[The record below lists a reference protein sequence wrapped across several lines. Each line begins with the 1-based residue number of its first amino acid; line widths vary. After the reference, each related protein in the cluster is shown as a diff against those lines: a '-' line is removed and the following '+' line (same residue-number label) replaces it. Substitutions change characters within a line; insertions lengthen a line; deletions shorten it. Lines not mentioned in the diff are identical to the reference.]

1 MREHRTFKTEVV
13 AHGAGGCQST
23 FEPSTAAA
31 CPLGVPI
38 VRTDGRYSKAP
49 QATETIS
56 KRRVK
61 ARHRE
66 LGREKVQKGAQRD
79 AGEMFLSNIL
89 IATEQKKNLWEVLS
103 KPSLTS
109 KSKSASRSVGVWVD
123 LLLRGFVVTGSVT
136 ALFGGRRNQEN
147 GQTLMLSLAKGTTI
161 SQTLSL
167 SSQKVSSLVWLYC

>member
-1 MREHRTFKTEVV
+1 MNIKLKKNQTAEIVREHRTFKTEVV

-66 LGREKVQKGAQRD
+66 LGREKVQG
-79 AGEMFLSNIL
+79 S
-89 IATEQKKNLWEVLS
+89 TEGCRGNVPFQYSDRHRAEKKPL
-103 KPSLTS
+103 
-109 KSKSASRSVGVWVD
+109 
-123 LLLRGFVVTGSVT
+123 GSIVKT
-136 ALFGGRRNQEN
+136 QLD
-147 GQTLMLSLAKGTTI
+147 
-161 SQTLSL
+161 
-167 SSQKVSSLVWLYC
+167 V